1 MDGSRALV
9 SPSEQGGD
17 RAHLT
22 PPRDTVRTRAAR
34 TLVEQLVT
42 RVRGGSLAIID
53 EPGPGVPARPASIPT
68 VGTIDVRVEVHDRR
82 FYERLLREG
91 SVGLGESYADGWWD
105 TDDLTGLLRLAL
117 RSLRPTHALRDRAH
131 RIATPLL
138 DPVSRLRRPSP
149 ERDVR
154 QVRAHYDL
162 GNEFF
167 QRLLDDTMAYS
178 CAIFERPD
186 TPLVDASRAKFDR
199 IAHLLDLRPGDRLL
213 EIGTGWGGF
222 AVHAAQHYGVSVT
235 TTTVSAR
242 QYEFV
247 RSRVANA
254 GLSHQVTVLDR
265 DYREVEGTFDK
276 AVAIE
281 MIEAVDWRDYETFF
295 QCVSERLTPD
305 GVLAMQAIV
314 VPDAQFD
321 RLKRHTD
328 FIKAAIFPGGCLPSP
343 QALERAAAPHGLH
356 PVRQDEFGT
365 HYAETLRRWRR
376 TLESITPELVARPQL
391 GLDRRFARLW
401 DFYFSYCEAGF
412 DEGYIDVIQSLYAKS
427 PSSVTHSPS
436 SSSDR

>member
-9 SPSEQGGD
+9 SPFEPSD
-17 RAHLT
+17 ARSPLDA
-22 PPRDTVRTRAAR
+22 PRQTARTRVAR
-34 TLVEQLVT
+34 TVVNQLAA
-42 RVRGGSLAIID
+42 RVRGGSLSIVNDFATG
-53 EPGPGVPARPASIPT
+53 ESAGPPPVPT
-68 VGTIDVRVEVHDRR
+68 VGSIDVQLHVHDHR
-82 FYERLLREG
+82 FYERLLRQG
-91 SVGLGESYADGWWD
+91 SIGLGESYADGWWD

-117 RSLRPTHALRDRAH
+117 RSLRPTHTLRDRAH
-131 RIATPLL
+131 RLVTPLL
-138 DPVSRLRRPSP
+138 DPISKLRPPSP
-149 ERDVR
+149 ERDER

-186 TPLVDASRAKFDR
+186 TVLADASRAKFDR
-199 IAHLLDLRPGDRLL
+199 IARLLDLQPGDRLL

-222 AVHAAQHYGVSVT
+222 AMHAAKHYGASVT

-247 RSRVANA
+247 QTRVADA
-254 GLSHQVTVLDR
+254 GLSDLVTMLDR
-265 DYREVEGTFDK
+265 DYRDIEGTFDH

-295 QCVSERLTPD
+295 RCVSDRLVP
-305 GVLAMQAIV
+305 GGRLAMQAIV

-343 QALERAAAPHGLH
+343 EALQRAAEPYGF
-356 PVRQDEFGT
+356 RQTQLDEFGR
-365 HYAETLRRWRR
+365 HYAETLRRWTRN
-376 TLESITPELVARPQL
+376 LETITPELVARPQL

-412 DEGYIDVIQSLYAKS
+412 DESYIDVVQALYTKS
-427 PSSVTHSPS
+427 PGE
-436 SSSDR
+436 

>member
-9 SPSEQGGD
+9 SPFETRDD
-17 RAHLT
+17 RAELD
-22 PPRDTVRTRAAR
+22 PPRQPARTRFAR
-34 TLVEQLVT
+34 TVLNQLAA
-42 RVRGGSLAIID
+42 RVRGGSL
-53 EPGPGVPARPASIPT
+53 SIVDDFATAETVGRAPVPT
-68 VGTIDVRVEVHDRR
+68 VGSIDVHLHVHDPR
-82 FYERLLREG
+82 FYERLLRQG
-91 SVGLGESYADGWWD
+91 SIGLGESYADGWWD

-117 RSLRPTHALRDRAH
+117 RSIRPTHTLRDRAH
-131 RIATPLL
+131 RLATPLL
-138 DPVSRLRRPSP
+138 DPISRLRPSSAA
-149 ERDVR
+149 RDEE

-186 TPLVDASRAKFDR
+186 TVLADASRAKFDR
-199 IAHLLDLRPGDRLL
+199 IARLLDLKPGDRLL

-222 AVHAAQHYGVSVT
+222 ALHAAQHYGARVT

-247 RSRVANA
+247 QTRVADA
-254 GLSHQVTVLDR
+254 GLSELITVLDR
-265 DYREVEGTFDK
+265 DYRDIEGTFDH

-295 QCVSERLTPD
+295 GSVSDRLVP
-305 GVLAMQAIV
+305 GGRLAMQAIV

-343 QALERAAAPHGLH
+343 EALQRAAEPHGF
-356 PVRQDEFGT
+356 RQTQLDEFGR
-365 HYAETLRRWRR
+365 HYAETLRRWKRN
-376 TLESITPELVARPQL
+376 LETITPELVARPQL
-391 GLDRRFARLW
+391 GLDRRFSRLW

-412 DEGYIDVIQSLYAKS
+412 DESYIDVVQALYTKS
-427 PSSVTHSPS
+427 T
-436 SSSDR
+436 RA

>member
-9 SPSEQGGD
+9 SPFQEGED
-17 RAHLT
+17 RAHLNPSRET
-22 PPRDTVRTRAAR
+22 GWTRIAR
-34 TLVEQLVT
+34 TVVEQLVS
-42 RVRGGSLAIID
+42 RVRGGSLTLVD
-53 EPGPGVPARPASIPT
+53 ERTHGVRSRPSSIT
-68 VGTIDVRVEVHDRR
+68 SVGAIDVRLDVHDDR
-82 FYERLLREG
+82 FYERLVRDG

-131 RIATPLL
+131 RFVTPIL
-138 DPVSRLRRPSP
+138 DPISRLRPPSP
-149 ERDVR
+149 DRDVR

-178 CAIFERPD
+178 CAIFDRPD
-186 TPLVDASRAKFDR
+186 TPLVEASRAKFDR
-199 IAHLLDLRPGDRLL
+199 IARLLDLRPGDRLL

-222 AVHAAQHYGVSVT
+222 AMHAAQHYGASVT

-247 RSRVANA
+247 QSRVADA
-254 GLSHQVTVLDR
+254 GLSDLVTVLDR
-265 DYREVEGTFDK
+265 DYRDVEGTFDK
-276 AVAIE
+276 AVAVE
-281 MIEAVDWRDYETFF
+281 MIEAVNWRDYETFF
-295 QCVSERLTPD
+295 RCVSERLTPD

-343 QALERAAAPHGLH
+343 QALERAAEPHGF
-356 PVRQDEFGT
+356 RQTSQDEFGT

-376 TLESITPELVARPQL
+376 NLETITPELVARPQL

-412 DEGYIDVIQSLYAKS
+412 DEGYIDVVQSLYSKS
-427 PSSVTHSPS
+427 LSSVDHSLS